1 MLDEVFRMVI
11 GGPSKLRMKCI
22 DAKIVSYM
30 QFVLLEMTSKSNWYF
45 IYVYGSQQQNSLASL

>member
-1 MLDEVFRMVI
+1 
-11 GGPSKLRMKCI
+11 MKCI

-30 QFVLLEMTSKSNWYF
+30 QFVLLEMTSKSNWYI